1 MASNSVVRGGG
12 SIHMGASL
20 RIKEAAETHPGRE
33 RLAMEA
39 FARALETVPSTLAQN
54 AGVERL
60 DTLLAL
66 RAAHRSGAWGSGIDE
81 QGHVADIHATWLPSE
96 TLRHALESAT
106 ETACGLLRVDQVI
119 SARGD

>member
-1 MASNSVVRGGG
+1 LMV
-12 SIHMGASL
+12 
-20 RIKEAAETHPGRE
+20 KEAAEGEPGRE

-39 FARALETVPSTLAQN
+39 FARSLESIPSTLAQN
-54 AGVERL
+54 AGVDRL

-66 RAAHRSGAWGSGIDE
+66 RAEHRQGTRHAGIDAS
-81 QGHVADIHATWLPSE
+81 GKVAPIEEAWLPAE
-96 TLRHALESAT
+96 TLRHALGAAT